1 VTLAILLHTLVIL
14 LVTLAIEAPVEF
26 RDVVRESDVDL
37 YRFLIPVAVRTIG
50 SQVLKRNEE
59 AHVADGSLY
68 IYIYIYIQTH
78 THITNTHT
86 HITQTCDY

>member
-1 VTLAILLHTLVIL
+1 MTLAILLQTLVIL

-26 RDVVRESDVDL
+26 RDEVRESQIDL
-37 YRFLIPVAVRTIG
+37 YLCLIPVAVRTIG

-68 IYIYIYIQTH
+68 IYIYIY
-78 THITNTHT
+78 TNTHT
-86 HITQTCDY
+86 HYKHTHTHYTNV

>member
-1 VTLAILLHTLVIL
+1 M
-14 LVTLAIEAPVEF
+14 
-26 RDVVRESDVDL
+26 DL

-68 IYIYIYIQTH
+68 IYIYIYKHTHTLQTH
-78 THITNTHT
+78 THTLHKRVI
-86 HITQTCDY
+86 IDY